1 MLNNILI
8 FHFHLLYSE
17 EQKIN
22 RNQKAVLEDSK
33 QRATTLLM
41 KTSLIYCNSHY
52 EWTETTSNLKH
63 RYTDVLMELD
73 QIGSQIKAYQKYPL
87 RSFCL
92 FFFYFH
98 YQLPFLHILP
108 PLAIVNCAWYI
119 ILYKVPTRENSVP
132 NSESSMKPKFVIQT
146 LLKFKLLSSCC
157 HYCRAMK
164 SILVLVWFLVNEFLN
179 ILHYSLIIHLLYS

>member
-1 MLNNILI
+1 MNWDYFKPKTQIHRCIDGTRPNRVSDQSLP
-8 FHFHLLYSE
+8 
-17 EQKIN
+17 KI
-22 RNQKAVLEDSK
+22 
-33 QRATTLLM
+33 
-41 KTSLIYCNSHY
+41 
-52 EWTETTSNLKH
+52 
-63 RYTDVLMELD
+63 
-73 QIGSQIKAYQKYPL
+73 
-87 RSFCL
+87 SFKIIVF

-164 SILVLVWFLVNEFLN
+164 SILVLLWFLVNEFLN

>member
-33 QRATTLLM
+33 QRATTLFM

-87 RSFCL
+87 KSL
-92 FFFYFH
+92 SFFFFISTINY
-98 YQLPFLHILP
+98 PFSTSSLHWPLLIVHGILFCIKSLQEKTVYPTVSP
-108 PLAIVNCAWYI
+108 PWNQNL
-119 ILYKVPTRENSVP
+119 
-132 NSESSMKPKFVIQT
+132 
-146 LLKFKLLSSCC
+146 
-157 HYCRAMK
+157 
-164 SILVLVWFLVNEFLN
+164 
-179 ILHYSLIIHLLYS
+179 